1 MVKSHSHKKCK
12 LKMNFSLAHW
22 KELKRML
29 QIPVNEDM
37 EKQTC
42 IRPQWECN
50 CTASLGHNF
59 RICP

>member
-1 MVKSHSHKKCK
+1 MVKSYSHKKCK

-37 EKQTC
+37 EKQTYGLH
-42 IRPQWECN
+42 
-50 CTASLGHNF
+50 TAPVGMQLHSLFGS
-59 RICP
+59 